1 MADEEDAGAAY
12 LAALKQ
18 SSPPRAAGAAP
29 ARSLVAPRSPE
40 TRPVGANPTRSSD
53 KRRSP
58 RYRCQGSAHINEIDK
73 AVAIWTTFTDIS
85 LHGCYVEATTTYRV
99 GVKLGLKL
107 EANGFRVETIGEVRV
122 SYPHLGMGISFSQ
135 MSDEDRERLR
145 ELVRSISRPSVILG
159 ARVAMPTPSTLRPE
173 GSPHVAN
180 PGAALQAMVNFFE
193 DRHMMGR
200 EEFLRILRKEQ

>member
-18 SSPPRAAGAAP
+18 SSPPQAAAAAP
-29 ARSLVAPRSPE
+29 ARASVAPRSPQ
-40 TRPVGANPTRSSD
+40 TRTAGPNPTRSAE

-58 RYRCQGSAHINEIDK
+58 RYRCQGSAHINEIGK
-73 AVAIWTTFTDIS
+73 AVAMWTTFTDIS
-85 LHGCYVEATTTYRV
+85 LHGCYVEATTAYRV

-107 EANGFRVETIGEVRV
+107 EANGFRVEAIGEVRV

-159 ARVAMPTPSTLRPE
+159 ARVAVPAPSTLQPA
-173 GSPHVAN
+173 GSPPVAD

-200 EEFLRILRKEQ
+200 EEFLRILRKGQ

>member
-18 SSPPRAAGAAP
+18 SSPPRAAAAVP
-29 ARSLVAPRSPE
+29 VVAQSPQARI
-40 TRPVGANPTRSSD
+40 VGVKPTRTPE

-58 RYRCQGSAHINEIDK
+58 RYRCQGSAHINEIGK
-73 AVAIWTTFTDIS
+73 AVAIWTTFADIS
-85 LHGCYVEATTTYRV
+85 LHGCYVEATTAYRV

-107 EANGFRVETIGEVRV
+107 EANGFRVEAIGEVRV

-159 ARVAMPTPSTLRPE
+159 ARVAAPAPSTLQPE
-173 GSPHVAN
+173 GSQQIAN
-180 PGAALQAMVNFFE
+180 PSAALQAMVTFFE

-200 EEFLRILRKEQ
+200 EEFLRILRKGQ